1 MTDVVDSPAQPNPT
15 SRKSAFHERPALS
28 WPAVAAVAVPAAV
41 VLLLSATRYGY
52 FGDELYFLA
61 AGRRPSFGYA
71 DQGPV
76 LPMVARFMDILA
88 PESFFVLRLPRSR
101 SR

>member
-1 MTDVVDSPAQPNPT
+1 MTTMTDSVPPRPDTQVD
-15 SRKSAFHERPALS
+15 RPFATGPVLG
-28 WPAVAAVAVPAAV
+28 VAAVAAV

-61 AGRRPSFGYA
+61 AGRRLSSGYA

-76 LPMVARFMDILA
+76 LPLLA
-88 PESFFVLRLPRSR
+88 AWGIPSRRVRWWRCGCPRS
-101 SR
+101 S